1 MILAFDITSEQSF
14 ASVRGWI
21 NSIYKV
27 KGKDIPVVLV
37 GNKIDLEESRVITHD
52 NAQDIAGEFAL
63 NYHETSALEGLGFT
77 EMINDVMG
85 QTYLQK
91 VRPKL

>member
-1 MILAFDITSEQSF
+1 MILAFDITSEASF
-14 ASVRGWI
+14 TSVRGWI

-37 GNKIDLEESRVITHD
+37 GNKVDLADQREIT
-52 NAQDIAGEFAL
+52 NEMAQSIAGEFAL

-77 EMINDVMG
+77 EMIDDVMS
-85 QTYLQK
+85 
-91 VRPKL
+91 